1 MGVSEK
7 EATKLGEELKSI
19 STQSS
24 EVDKTSK
31 TQYVEKDRMRIC
43 RYASLHGYRQSVRHF
58 ANEFPRLNESSIR
71 RWTSTCKSQLVQ
83 QQTEENIIIGL
94 KRGRPTLYHL
104 NSMQKMRT
112 MIQNFRISGAPIN
125 IHTVHGVL
133 AGLVRS
139 DVEKYGQY
147 LDFQVKRPW
156 VRSLYHRTKM
166 SRRVSTTSRPIITR
180 ALWEEISTQYLHE
193 FPLWQSLM
201 KSLVS

>member
-7 EATKLGEELKSI
+7 ETTKLGEELKSI
-19 STQSS
+19 CTQSS

-31 TQYVEKDRMRIC
+31 TQYAEKDRMRIC

-58 ANEFPRLNESSIR
+58 ANEFPRFNESIIR

-83 QQTEENIIIGL
+83 QQTEENIISL

-139 DVEKYGQY
+139 NVE
-147 LDFQVKRPW
+147 
-156 VRSLYHRTKM
+156 
-166 SRRVSTTSRPIITR
+166 
-180 ALWEEISTQYLHE
+180 
-193 FPLWQSLM
+193 
-201 KSLVS
+201 